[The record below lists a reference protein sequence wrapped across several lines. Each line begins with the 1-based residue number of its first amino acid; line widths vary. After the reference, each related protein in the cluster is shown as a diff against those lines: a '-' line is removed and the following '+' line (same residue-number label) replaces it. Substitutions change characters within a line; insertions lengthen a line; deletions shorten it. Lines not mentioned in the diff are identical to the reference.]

1 MNLTGD
7 EALLQKHQNKTITLN
22 DKRLK
27 NGHDWRLDYSLLNL
41 VISVTLN
48 IWPLEGIIRQLE
60 LEGIIL

>member
-27 NGHDWRLDYSLLNL
+27 NGHDWRLDYSLLQCSWQGNL
-41 VISVTLN
+41 VTSVTLN
-48 IWPLEGIIRQLE
+48 IWQLE